1 MGASSSA
8 ACPPPPPP
16 PAVPPPRPW
25 SHPRL
30 SRRGALARVELQLLS
45 SPAALLL
52 LAIVRPFDLIVPP
65 CIFMLGLKAHRH
77 ARVGQPG
84 ELYLMKELHA
94 FKKRKG
100 LRDPSTVTSV
110 QRSPI
115 LEALSRTISEFSP
128 FFQEDYDDS
137 MMHKQSGFGG
147 SGRRDGI
154 RGGAPSEKGS
164 RRSPEPAHSGSRP
177 DWDYSKEAFMDLGA
191 GPPDFHKQREEL
203 KYHLEK
209 LGILGDKSEPE
220 PVKQTMGGKSLLHN
234 WRPAFVIEDGEN
246 VNEDDNY
253 GEVEGPFNVDNY
265 EEEVSPDMRHWL
277 DAVRDDSSPYG
288 EISAFQ
294 HAGFGREGFRRA
306 KPSYRTSRMP
316 KMERLT
322 RQNAQLLSPLVLNS
336 HDQDLHRMSQ
346 ARSLFT
352 LEEPYEE
359 EDEYFDEEGESA
371 FTPDHNPSA
380 FKRDPSAYSPF
391 GLVPQARR
399 STGRKSSSIASSRH
413 AHIYSGM
420 NSVRSSSRAG
430 PCEAELLDYEVD
442 TVEAPRKDSGKG
454 HQRSKNLKPY
464 KYYSSGEEAVLPPDS
479 RKMSR
484 RKNGIALEWQLML
497 RQRTVSDS
505 HRQRNGDAEPLPLL
519 TELEDY
525 NESEDLVASSVDG
538 DGGRFSKRG
547 GMELEA
553 FNSSADAHAQSLVR
567 VEDKQNLQLA
577 FPECKELTL
586 CDYKPR
592 NLSQKYRPKAFEEV
606 VGQHIVTQALSNAI
620 LRGKI
625 APVYLFQGSRGTG
638 KTSAARIFA
647 SALICTSSEGRRPCG
662 VCRECISV
670 TTGKCSEVKEVDAAS
685 NNGIEKVKVLL
696 EETISAPPLSRYKV
710 FIIDECH
717 VLTTETWNALLKI
730 LEEPP
735 MNVVFIL
742 ITTDPDR
749 LPRTAVS
756 RCQKFPFPKIKE
768 SEIVKRLQQLAGLE
782 SFAVD
787 TDTLHLIA
795 SRSDGSLRD
804 AETTLDQLS
813 LLGQEISSS
822 TVYELVGSASD
833 ERMLSLLDSA
843 LLADTVG
850 TVRRA
855 RELVD
860 SGVEPL
866 SLMSRLATLITDILA
881 GSFKFTESQRKGFFK
896 KQTLS
901 EEKLEWLR
909 MAMKTLSEAEK
920 QLRVSNDRATWLTA
934 ALLQLGPDR
943 SSMFPASCAGTSVT
957 QSPVALDDM
966 GDNEG
971 GDLERMSSGRQTW
984 EDDGNRG
991 QNMSSEMVS
1000 SKPEL
1005 GADHRRQIVSNHDT
1019 RWSMRR
1025 GQEIKAQKKMPLY
1038 DRGTHSQASPR
1049 LPQASD
1055 KQPFDEDLSD
1065 DFVEDASSG
1074 QMLSSS
1080 KLEEIWCRVVE
1091 KCPLPLRQ
1099 LLYAHGK
1106 LISISMSEVDAV
1118 IHLEVSHPEH
1128 KAKCERSQKTIAT
1141 IFKSVLGFPVDVK
1154 VSLASLPA
1162 ENEQGTRSWTAVG
1175 NYDEEHEAD
1184 RGPTLGPNKNAATS
1198 ERPPTKGYSLSHW
1211 RHGAHQPE
1219 VLERFPAIPQA
1230 SFGSPIKDTQYHD
1243 QVAMAYNLHPLSS
1256 IGHMSHLNT
1265 SLEGHPSQ
1273 TRAHEARRNSPLMTS
1288 VSGNMGKE
1296 EARIRHF
1303 QGMPESREGY
1313 LRSIEYEDV
1322 DSNYSDGEKHM
1333 DMQSPEPLDTR
1344 RPRHDNLEGPLDVDF
1359 QCVDG
1364 RRSCDTEAQKRKG
1377 STLKMVRRLT
1387 LRSRTRS
1394 LPSSNPNSPNDR
1406 GSSRFGTKGHTNS
1419 HKHRE
1424 GHHSGGDESGEI
1436 ATVVGNQKKSKLK
1449 GAAGT
1454 FARFFKGSK

>member
-1 MGASSSA
+1 
-8 ACPPPPPP
+8 
-16 PAVPPPRPW
+16 
-25 SHPRL
+25 
-30 SRRGALARVELQLLS
+30 
-45 SPAALLL
+45 
-52 LAIVRPFDLIVPP
+52 
-65 CIFMLGLKAHRH
+65 MLEG
-77 ARVGQPG
+77 GQPG
-84 ELYLMKELHA
+84 ELPLMKELNA
-94 FKKRKG
+94 LKKSKG
-100 LRDPSTVTSV
+100 LRDPSTATSV
-110 QRSPI
+110 QRSPV
-115 LEALSRTISEFSP
+115 LEAVPSVISEFGP
-128 FFQEDYDDS
+128 FFQGGYGDL

-164 RRSPEPAHSGSRP
+164 RRSPELANGSSRP
-177 DWDYSKEAFMDLGA
+177 DWDFPSEAFMELGA
-191 GPPDFHKQREEL
+191 TGPPDFHKQREEL

-209 LGILGDKSEPE
+209 LGIFGDKSES
-220 PVKQTMGGKSLLHN
+220 VKQTMGGKSLLHN
-234 WRPAFVIEDGEN
+234 WRPSSVA
-246 VNEDDNY
+246 EDDENDIN
-253 GEVEGPFNVDNY
+253 EEEEGPFNVENY

-277 DAVRDDSSPYG
+277 DAARDDSSAHG
-288 EISAFQ
+288 EFSAFQ
-294 HAGFGREGFRRA
+294 HEGFGTELYRRA
-306 KPSYRTSRMP
+306 KPSYRASRMP
-316 KMERLT
+316 EMERPA
-322 RQNAQLLSPLVLNS
+322 RQNAQILSPLVLNS
-336 HDQDLHRMSQ
+336 HEQDLQRMSQ
-346 ARSLFT
+346 SRSLFT

-359 EDEYFDEEGESA
+359 EDEYFDEEAESD
-371 FTPDHNPSA
+371 FTPSHTASA
-380 FKRDPSAYSPF
+380 FKGGPAPHSPF
-391 GLVPQARR
+391 GLVPQGRR
-399 STGRKSSSIASSRH
+399 SSAGRKPSSIASSRH
-413 AHIYSGM
+413 AHVYSGM
-420 NSVRSSSRAG
+420 SSVRRTSRAG
-430 PCEAELLDYEVD
+430 PWDGEFLDYEVD
-442 TVEAPRKDSGKG
+442 SVEPSRKESAKG
-454 HQRSKNLKPY
+454 HHKSKNYKPP
-464 KYYSSGEEAVLPPDS
+464 KYYSSGQEAVLLPDP
-479 RKMSR
+479 RKMAR
-484 RKNGIALEWQLML
+484 RKSGSIMERQLML
-497 RQRTVSDS
+497 RQRFVSDS
-505 HRQRNGDAEPLPLL
+505 HRQRNGEAEPLPLL

-525 NESEDLVASSVDG
+525 NESEDMVSSSVDG
-538 DGGRFSKRG
+538 DGGRLSKRG
-547 GMELEA
+547 EMEALNPSAEA
-553 FNSSADAHAQSLVR
+553 HGHSLVR

-577 FPECKELTL
+577 FPECKELAL

-592 NLSQKYRPKAFEEV
+592 NLSQKYRPKGFEEV

-647 SALICTSSEGRRPCG
+647 AALICSSSEERRPCG
-662 VCRECISV
+662 ICRECIMV

-685 NNGIEKVKVLL
+685 NNGIEKVKALL

-756 RCQKFPFPKIKE
+756 RCQKFPFPKIKDF
-768 SEIVKRLQQLAGLE
+768 EIVKRLQQLADLE
-782 SFAVD
+782 NFAVD
-787 TDTLHLIA
+787 PDTLHLIA

-813 LLGQEISSS
+813 LLGQEINSS

-943 SSMFPASCAGTSVT
+943 SCMFPASCAGTSVT

-966 GDNEG
+966 GENEA

-984 EDDGNRG
+984 EDDGNHG

-1000 SKPEL
+1000 SKSDV
-1005 GADHRRQIVSNHDT
+1005 GADHRRQVGMDHSRQVASNHDT
-1019 RWSMRR
+1019 SWNMRR
-1025 GQEIKAQKKMPLY
+1025 GQDIKAQRKLAPH
-1038 DRGTHSQASPR
+1038 DRGTHSRASPC

-1055 KQPFDEDLSD
+1055 KQQYDEDLSD
-1065 DFVEDASSG
+1065 DFVEDGNSG

-1080 KLEEIWCRVVE
+1080 KLDEIWCRVVE
-1091 KCPLPLRQ
+1091 RCPLPLRQ
-1099 LLYAHGK
+1099 LLHVHGK

-1128 KAKCERSQKTIAT
+1128 KAKCERSQKTIAN

-1162 ENEQGTRSWTAVG
+1162 ENEQGTRSWPPVG
-1175 NYDEEHEAD
+1175 NFEEEHEAG
-1184 RGPTLGPNKNAATS
+1184 RGSSVRPDKSAAPL
-1198 ERPPTKGYSLSHW
+1198 ERPSTKGYSLSLW
-1211 RHGAHQPE
+1211 KHGALQPE
-1219 VLERFPAIPQA
+1219 ESERFPAIPEA
-1230 SFGSPIKDTQYHD
+1230 SFGSPVKDTRYHD
-1243 QVAMAYNLHPLSS
+1243 QVAMAWNSNNLHPLSS
-1256 IGHMSHLNT
+1256 GGRMPQLNT
-1265 SLEGHPSQ
+1265 TVDEKSLQ
-1273 TRAHEARRNSPLMTS
+1273 IRAHESRRVSPAVTS
-1288 VSGNMGKE
+1288 VSGNMALE
-1296 EARIRHF
+1296 EARRRHF
-1303 QGMPESREGY
+1303 QGMPESRDGY
-1313 LRSIEYEDV
+1313 TRSIEYEDI
-1322 DSNYSDGEKHM
+1322 DGNYSDGETHM
-1333 DMQSPEPLDTR
+1333 DMQSPEPHDMM
-1344 RPRHDNLEGPLDVDF
+1344 RPRLVNVEGPLDAGS

-1364 RRSCDTEAQKRKG
+1364 RRSCDTEAQKKKG
-1377 STLKMVRRLT
+1377 SSLKMVRRLT
-1387 LRSRTRS
+1387 MRSRTRS
-1394 LPSSNPNSPNDR
+1394 LPSSNPNSPDDR
-1406 GSSRFGTKGHTNS
+1406 GSSRFATKGHTNS

-1424 GHHSGGDESGEI
+1424 GHHSGEEEAGDL

-1449 GAAGT
+1449 GAAGS